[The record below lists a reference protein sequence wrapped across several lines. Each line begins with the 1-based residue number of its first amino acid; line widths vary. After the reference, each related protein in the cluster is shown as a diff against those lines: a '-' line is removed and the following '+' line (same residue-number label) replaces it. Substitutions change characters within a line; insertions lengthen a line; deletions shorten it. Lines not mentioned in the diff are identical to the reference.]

1 MFFIIRIKCCTKKIF
16 FFLSKIYTIS
26 RTSKYIYILVVR
38 NTPYGKWHIS
48 RTEPVYGKLNVLD
61 QSLHPPQSFLYRCQ
75 ISSMHSSTRKTPQ
88 KRTPKMSIRHLL
100 VNMRNVRVLPPPM
113 LFSSELWR
121 QWQPFIFPPIEAS
134 NGALRSAKHERRNVV
149 IRVRGCRMAN
159 IQEKLYGVQ
168 TQQGVLLSDLLVVQF
183 FFG

>member
-1 MFFIIRIKCCTKKIF
+1 M
-16 FFLSKIYTIS
+16 
-26 RTSKYIYILVVR
+26 
-38 NTPYGKWHIS
+38 
-48 RTEPVYGKLNVLD
+48 
-61 QSLHPPQSFLYRCQ
+61 
-75 ISSMHSSTRKTPQ
+75 
-88 KRTPKMSIRHLL
+88 
-100 VNMRNVRVLPPPM
+100 
-113 LFSSELWR
+113 
-121 QWQPFIFPPIEAS
+121 FPPIQAS